1 MSWAFLKRQQSW
13 LLSAGIAVLVVLWL
27 LSGQGAEEPDT
38 ATATAAADTAEPQR
52 SSVRVV
58 TQSAEEVQRTIVI
71 NGKTEP
77 ARIVT
82 LAAETDGRV
91 AAIGI
96 ARGESADDGDLVVR
110 LDERDRAAR
119 LAEARATLKQR
130 EVEYE
135 ARSEL
140 KSSSYVSEAQLKEAE
155 ALLESARAEL
165 VRAELDLEYAAI
177 RAPFDGALQARMVE
191 IGDFVSRGDPVA
203 TYVDNRRIVVSANL
217 SEYDARYVQP
227 GDTAEAHLAT
237 GETVRGRI
245 RYVAPVADEST
256 RTFAVE
262 LEVDNRDGALR
273 AGGTA
278 ELRIPAETILAH
290 RISPSL
296 LTLDD
301 AGNVGVKIVDENNKV
316 DFIVADIAMTSS
328 DGVWVAGLPA
338 SATLI
343 TVGQGFVADGSIVD
357 AVPESDS
364 DTAVAIKSN
373 APGSNRPES
382 NRPESDEE
390 P

>member
-27 LSGQGAEEPDT
+27 LSGQVAEEPDSTT
-38 ATATAAADTAEPQR
+38 ADRTAEAGEPQR

-58 TQSAEEVQRTIVI
+58 TQSAEEVQRTIVV

-96 ARGESADDGDLVVR
+96 ARGESADGGDLVVR
-110 LDERDRAAR
+110 LDERDRSAR
-119 LAEARATLKQR
+119 LAEAHATLKQR

-155 ALLESARAEL
+155 ALLEAARAEV

-217 SEYDARYVQP
+217 SEYDARYVEP

-256 RTFAVE
+256 RTFTVE
-262 LEVDNRDGALR
+262 LEVDNREGALR

-278 ELRIPAETILAH
+278 ELRIPAETVLAH

-316 DFIVADIAMTSS
+316 DFIVADIAMTSA

-364 DTAVAIKSN
+364 DTAVAIKS
-373 APGSNRPES
+373 G
-382 NRPESDEE
+382 EE